1 MVALGA
7 LPTLA
12 LLLVTTMMSRLFL
25 LVALMAVGAC
35 ATPPQVVDT
44 GPTPSDVVRVGTIG
58 GSVHWGGQI
67 VKTKNLSDRTLVEV
81 LAFPLDSEG
90 RPAVDQAPQ
99 GRFIVEKSGFLEPK
113 EYARNRLL
121 EVRGIHNG
129 FTDGKVGEAA
139 YRYPVVIGQVLQLWE
154 SGSSTRS
161 SQPRVSPR
169 IGIGIGSGSG
179 GTRVGGG
186 VGIGIGF

>member
-1 MVALGA
+1 
-7 LPTLA
+7 
-12 LLLVTTMMSRLFL
+12 MMSRLFL
-25 LVALMAVGAC
+25 LVSLLAVGAC
-35 ATPPQVVDT
+35 ATSPQVVDT
-44 GPTPSDVVRVGTIG
+44 GPTPSDVARNGTIG
-58 GSVHWGGQI
+58 SSVHWGGQI

-129 FTDGKVGEAA
+129 LPTEKLARPPTVT
-139 YRYPVVIGQVLQLWE
+139 PW
-154 SGSSTRS
+154 
-161 SQPRVSPR
+161 
-169 IGIGIGSGSG
+169 
-179 GTRVGGG
+179 
-186 VGIGIGF
+186 